1 MSETQNFIN
10 TQEEHL
16 RQRLWESIKL
26 LMRKWMWLSRG
37 RHEREEVRKETRAQ
51 VAFEGH
57 LKSGFEQSHDTDKNI
72 SGSQERVSNRG
83 LAYTIC
89 FIV

>member
-1 MSETQNFIN
+1 MSETQNVIN

-26 LMRKWMWLSRG
+26 LTRRWMWLSRG
-37 RHEREEVRKETRAQ
+37 RHEREEVTKETRAQ

-57 LKSGFEQSHDTDKNI
+57 LKSGFEQSNDTDKNI
-72 SGSQERVSNRG
+72 SGSQESVSNRG
-83 LAYTIC
+83 PAYPIC
-89 FIV
+89 FIF